1 MHFNITSSSSLL
13 TTMCYSMNS
22 SFQEPAIVPTISREP
37 TPAESY
43 ASHSSMTSPPPSV
56 AALPLRGITNVPA
69 DKLPTTKVAAPAAQ
83 APTGDSKG
91 IPINRAGQR
100 IDRRLRQPT
109 TVEQERFEARIKY
122 RKLCNEHHLRHNC
135 YQYNCKYD
143 HDDLDA
149 EMKNTLRYVARR
161 IPCSTGM
168 KCRRG
173 DCYYGHQCPWGNDNC
188 SNVKVRHFDALRN
201 CSAADMITVRL
212 PPKRHARC
220 HRLRDCQI
228 RARCTCLMLGC
239 TTFKAR
245 MWFRIGVLLAVC
257 SCQKH
262 RSVVRIRC

>member
-1 MHFNITSSSSLL
+1 MS
-13 TTMCYSMNS
+13 YSMNS
-22 SFQEPAIVPTISREP
+22 SFQEAAIAPAIATTITREP

-188 SNVKVRHFDALRN
+188 SNVKVCHFDALQN
-201 CSAADMITVRL
+201 SSATNMIISAASSKKACTMSQTSRL
-212 PPKRHARC
+212 PNSCP
-220 HRLRDCQI
+220 LQLPDI
-228 RARCTCLMLGC
+228 LGC
-239 TTFKAR
+239 TTCKAR
-245 MWFRIGVLLAVC
+245 M
-257 SCQKH
+257 
-262 RSVVRIRC
+262 

>member
-1 MHFNITSSSSLL
+1 MLPLVTDRLCLLL
-13 TTMCYSMNS
+13 TVCRSMYSN
-22 SFQEPAIVPTISREP
+22 FDEPAFAPAITRER

-43 ASHSSMTSPPPSV
+43 TSHSSITSPPLSV
-56 AALPLRGITNVPA
+56 AALPLRSVDNSPA
-69 DKLPTTKVAAPAAQ
+69 EKAPTTKVAAPAAR

-109 TVEQERFEARIKY
+109 TMEQERFEARIKY
-122 RKLCNEHHLRHNC
+122 RKLCNEHHLRSNC

-161 IPCSTGM
+161 IPCSSGM

-188 SNVKVRHFDALRN
+188 SNVKVGHLLVCEAHEATD
-201 CSAADMITVRL
+201 SITVRL
-212 PPKRHARC
+212 PPERHARC
-220 HRLRDCQI
+220 YRFRNCQI
-228 RARCTCLMLGC
+228 RACCTSLNLVIRHGDDAYAREKKFIEHGNIACSML
-239 TTFKAR
+239 
-245 MWFRIGVLLAVC
+245 
-257 SCQKH
+257 CQKH
-262 RSVVRIRC
+262 L